1 MPTSTLSPSSVEPQ
15 NRYERRVDA
24 RAKRRAVAAAQTSY
38 ISPQGLLRLPAVL
51 KLYPVGRTTWWNGV
65 KSGKFPSPVRLG
77 ERLVAWKAADI
88 LALVEGALR
97 PDQSS

>member
-1 MPTSTLSPSSVEPQ
+1 MPSPHLPSEESS
-15 NRYERRVDA
+15 NRHDRRENV

-38 ISPQGLLRLPAVL
+38 VSPQALLRLPTVL
-51 KLYPVGRTTWWNGV
+51 KLYPVGKTTWWNGV
-65 KSGKFPSPVRLG
+65 RSGKFPSPVRLG
-77 ERLVAWKAADI
+77 ERLVAWKATDI